1 MYIYTRTCVAGVF
14 ALSQNSEIYTGDW
27 FWLGGNGAQ
36 VVREGREQKKL
47 ITGDLES
54 VLE

>member
-14 ALSQNSEIYTGDW
+14 PLSQNSEIYTGDW